1 MTLREYYQSLKY
13 QPSPAAT
20 FVKEIATLC
29 NRTEIAVRK
38 WLAGDA
44 APDAFLQEKISAH
57 LDIPVDELFPKS
69 MSNNN
74 PRSDGNDRT

>member
-20 FVKEIATLC
+20 FVKEIASLC

-44 APDAFLQEKISAH
+44 APDPYLQERIAAH
-57 LDIPVDELFPKS
+57 LNIPADELFPKS
-69 MSNNN
+69 MSNNKT
-74 PRSDGNDRT
+74 RCYGNDRT